1 MTIITRSNNVVGGKF
16 YKKRNKVSNFG
27 LTFEF
32 IFGIIILY
40 TTYSM
45 SFVKR
50 NHVRDV
56 VLQLNR
62 IDELLAKMKQK
73 FRYTRAVWYQL
84 IIFFSGFLMIL
95 IIASMQ
101 IQNIR
106 IENFPPLSLFMC
118 IIFLFPLVI
127 LYDLNSQYGFTAILI
142 YERCFIKCKTTQK
155 HTFRYFKQNNDFDGN
170 PRNLMQGGKHHKLK
184 LQHSDATSH
193 NARIFHQSLLNFLL
207 LLDGNVTVVDTILN
221 LQIFQHSSK
230 PFSASCW
237 LAWGFLKSY
246 EILHVTISCHLASQQ
261 ANIVGRKVHK
271 VLIRTQNDEIEE
283 KLLMF
288 SKQVQHS
295 SFKFTLCGL
304 FNIDA
309 GLLFNMIGSSTTF
322 IVIMIQFQETITPT
336 ICVSNKKAM
345 F

>member
-1 MTIITRSNNVVGGKF
+1 MVGQQLEKIKLNLKEQHTKNLASTLLNVKPP
-16 YKKRNKVSNFG
+16 K
-27 LTFEF
+27 
-32 IFGIIILY
+32 
-40 TTYSM
+40 
-45 SFVKR
+45 
-50 NHVRDV
+50 
-56 VLQLNR
+56 
-62 IDELLAKMKQK
+62 
-73 FRYTRAVWYQL
+73 
-84 IIFFSGFLMIL
+84 
-95 IIASMQ
+95 
-101 IQNIR
+101 NI
-106 IENFPPLSLFMC
+106 
-118 IIFLFPLVI
+118 
-127 LYDLNSQYGFTAILI
+127 
-142 YERCFIKCKTTQK
+142 
-155 HTFRYFKQNNDFDGN
+155 
-170 PRNLMQGGKHHKLK
+170 
-184 LQHSDATSH
+184 HSD
-193 NARIFHQSLLNFLL
+193 
-207 LLDGNVTVVDTILN
+207 ILN
-221 LQIFQHSSK
+221 KIMTLMEIHETLCKVANTTNSNYNIQMLPAITHEFFISLYSIFYYYWMHSSK